1 MGYQRDF
8 LDAYRPNVT
17 WYQKA
22 IFTVQIKKGFSLSTK
37 TLDSIGR
44 DGVIR
49 TLDPLHPMQ
58 VRYQA
63 ALRPD
68 LMKLYQIEP
77 GRSGYRRHFAR
88 CRAEVT
94 NVLF

>member
-58 VRYQA
+58 DIFNVYHIVIA
-63 ALRPD
+63 CY
-68 LMKLYQIEP
+68 YQI
-77 GRSGYRRHFAR
+77 
-88 CRAEVT
+88 
-94 NVLF
+94 